1 MRQVP
6 RTLTAIVLALAAGLV
21 APMGRTTAQEAGPS
35 ARLATIVDEL
45 VSGRRASS
53 RGDRTAAR
61 FDADLA
67 KARSDLARL
76 RAIDPAQLSPDEDI
90 DRRFAESLV
99 AGREIRLAME
109 QDWRKNPNLYFRPA
123 GLDREL
129 TPGPDLAARLAGE
142 TAALADGRRNLSIY
156 VPRWQQEAVSGAS
169 EAVARLEAAAG
180 APGWSD
186 ADRAAIAGARAAV
199 AGWLAFLRDEL
210 PKRQKGDW
218 AIGEAAY
225 DQMLR
230 REYLLPYDSEAL
242 WKLGWDAFARTERE
256 LADLAKTIDPSKT
269 WLQIANEVKE
279 DQPEPGR
286 MLEAHQQWVDRARA
300 HIRSKHLIPIPWKE
314 RVEVVPLSGQAAYY
328 GTFSGARQPDAEG
341 VFVGHWRINP
351 YDPAWDARTRRDYML
366 EHDWG
371 VIIVTAPHETYGGHH
386 VQGLYQLHN
395 PRPLRR
401 AFGNPVFTE
410 GWGLYNEQ
418 LMQETGF
425 FPSERIHLRQLQLR
439 LWRVARVVWDV
450 GVHTGR
456 MSFEDAVRLLTDRV
470 GFLRWAA
477 EKEVEASVGEPGY
490 RIAYYVGMNEILR
503 MREEYRRRTGDRFTL
518 ADFHRRLLEV
528 GNMPP
533 ALMREG
539 LFLR

>member
-1 MRQVP
+1 MRHTS
-6 RTLTAIVLALAAGLV
+6 RFTLMMAIALAAAAVLV
-21 APMGRTTAQEAGPS
+21 LAAGRPRAQDVTPS
-35 ARLATIVDEL
+35 ARLAAFVDEL
-45 VSGRRASS
+45 VGGRRTAG
-53 RGDRTAAR
+53 RGDMTAAR
-61 FDADLA
+61 FDADLST
-67 KARSDLARL
+67 ARADLARL
-76 RAIDPAQLSPDEDI
+76 HAIDRTKLSPDEDI
-90 DRRFAESLV
+90 DWRFAESVV
-99 AGREIRLAME
+99 AGDEIRLALE
-109 QDWRKNPNLYFRPA
+109 GDWRKNPNLYFRPA
-123 GLDREL
+123 LFESAL
-129 TPGPDLAARLAGE
+129 TPAPGLAARLGRQVAD
-142 TAALADGRRNLSIY
+142 LADGRRNLSIY
-156 VPRWQQEAVSGAS
+156 VPRWQE
-169 EAVARLEAAAG
+169 EAVAGASAALARLDAASAH
-180 APGWSD
+180 
-186 ADRAAIAGARAAV
+186 AAV

-210 PKRQKGDW
+210 PKRPKGDW

-225 DQMLR
+225 NAMLA
-230 REYLLPYDSEAL
+230 REYLLPYDAEAL
-242 WKLGWDAFARTERE
+242 WTLGWDAFARTEAE
-256 LADLAKTIDPSKT
+256 LADLAKTIDSSKT
-269 WLQIANEVKE
+269 WLQIANEVKA
-279 DQPEPGR
+279 DQPGPDR
-286 MLEAHQQWVDRARA
+286 MIEAHQLWVDRARE
-300 HIRSKHLIPIPWKE
+300 HILSKGLIPIPWKE

-328 GTFSGARQPDAEG
+328 GTFSGARGPDADG

-351 YDPAWDARTRRDYML
+351 YDPAWDAQARRDYML

-386 VQGLYQLHN
+386 VQRLYQLHN

-425 FPSERIHLRQLQLR
+425 FPNERIHLRQLQLR
-439 LWRVARVVWDV
+439 LWRIARVVWDV

-503 MREEYRRRTGDRFTL
+503 MREDDRAKMGGRFTL
-518 ADFHRRLLEV
+518 SDFHRRLLEV

-533 ALMREG
+533 ALMRAG
-539 LFLR
+539 LFLSHPVTAAGAL